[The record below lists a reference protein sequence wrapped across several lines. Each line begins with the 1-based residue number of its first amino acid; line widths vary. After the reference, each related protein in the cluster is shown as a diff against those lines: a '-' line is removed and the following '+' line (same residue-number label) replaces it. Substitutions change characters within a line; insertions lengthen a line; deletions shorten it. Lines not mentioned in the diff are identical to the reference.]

1 MKRHTDALRLCLV
14 LLVSAGAWG
23 SAFGQSDGGVSRAG
37 ADMNA
42 AVVREGAP
50 AEPLHPRDTQW
61 TPIPP
66 APVPFG
72 TALREHLDA
81 VRDRL
86 QAAVAKREAAVQ
98 HGKTGEEIKALDAGI
113 EELRRQAA
121 AVQSEM
127 DLGGVP
133 AQPVTPR
140 PHSRAA
146 SSTNP

>member
-14 LLVSAGAWG
+14 LLVSAGARG
-23 SAFGQSDGGVSRAG
+23 PAFGQPDGGASRAG
-37 ADMNA
+37 
-42 AVVREGAP
+42 VETS
-50 AEPLHPRDTQW
+50 HPRDTQW
-61 TPIPP
+61 TPVPP

-72 TALREHLDA
+72 TALRERLAA

-86 QAAVAKREAAVQ
+86 QAAVAKREVAVQ
-98 HGKTGEEIKALDAGI
+98 QGKTGEEIKALDAGI

-121 AVQSEM
+121 TVQSEM
-127 DLGGVP
+127 DLGDVP

-146 SSTNP
+146 SSTIP